1 MQLSTKRKRGFTLI
15 ELLVVI
21 AIIGILIALL
31 LPAVQQARGA
41 ARRIECTNKL
51 KQIGLALHNY
61 HATHNAFPPGRL
73 FPDRMDAGN
82 INTGYYTSYSTIS
95 PSTWYGNKSVHLFIL
110 PYVDLGNSYNMIDWS
125 ASSSPR
131 MTSGGAPAHPNYAAF
146 NTAAGIYLCPSDAN
160 TGRMITENNYRYN
173 FGGSTP
179 YGGATDWSDN
189 TDTSGVFNGLS
200 VLGNGAFTYGQAL
213 STANFIDGTS
223 NTVMFS
229 ERTKGSGFDANSEL
243 PTPADMVTMA
253 ARTTTGPIDPD
264 FMFNDCLNNSYRID
278 RYSFNSMGRWLEGS
292 DYSNGWATAA
302 YSSTMYNHMAPPNWR
317 GVDCGSAS
325 AISDVPGEAA
335 IVSAR
340 SMHQGGVNAC
350 MADGSVRFFAD
361 NIAVDTWR
369 ALGSRDQ
376 GDIPGQF

>member
-1 MQLSTKRKRGFTLI
+1 MLSFKRRKRGFTLI

-31 LPAVQQARGA
+31 LPAVQQAREA
-41 ARRIECTNKL
+41 ARRLECSNKL

-61 HATHNAFPPGRL
+61 HATHNVFPPGRL
-73 FPDRMDAGN
+73 YPDCLLNGAPLTSN
-82 INTGYYTSYSTIS
+82 YTSYATIAANR
-95 PSTWYGNKSVHLFIL
+95 WYGNKSVHLFIL
-110 PYVDLGNSYNMIDWS
+110 PYVDLGNTYNMINWTS
-125 ASSSPR
+125 SSSPR
-131 MTSGGAPAHPNYAAF
+131 MTNGGAPAHPNFAAF
-146 NTAAGIYLCPSDAN
+146 NTAAGLYLCPSDAN
-160 TGRMITENNYRYN
+160 TGREITENNYRYN

-179 YGGATDWSDN
+179 YGGANDWNNN
-189 TDTSGVFNGLS
+189 TNTSGMFNGLS
-200 VLGNGAFTYGQAL
+200 VLGNGAFTYGPGL

-223 NTVMFS
+223 NTVMFA
-229 ERTKGSGFDANSEL
+229 ERTKGSGFDAAREL

-264 FMFNDCLNNSYRID
+264 FMFNDCLNNSFRID
-278 RYSFNSMGRWLEGS
+278 SFSFNSMGRWLEGS

-317 GVDCGSAS
+317 GMDCGAAS
-325 AISDVPGEAA
+325 AIADVPGEAA

-340 SMHQGGVNAC
+340 SMHQGGVNGC
-350 MADGSVRFFAD
+350 MADGSVRFFSD
-361 NIAVDTWR
+361 NIAVATWR